1 MTSVA
6 ARPPAVAGVPEP
18 GARYALRLLWWSQ
31 RGYWYGARHG
41 RLAGRI
47 FSAFLAIM
55 WWPAAPVG
63 AAVQAYLLRRP
74 AARYYLSPER
84 DAVLAVVATAE
95 GWHVEDHIAAHAG
108 TGRGKALRTL
118 VMPELRDRAD
128 ADGIAIYTT
137 AANERLGRQYADELP
152 GLVDVGRGNP
162 RGRKMRREPEP
173 STAARREAEESS

>member
-1 MTSVA
+1 M
-6 ARPPAVAGVPEP
+6 
-18 GARYALRLLWWSQ
+18 
-31 RGYWYGARHG
+31 
-41 RLAGRI
+41 

-55 WWPAAPVG
+55 WWPAVPVG

-74 AARYYLSPER
+74 AARYYISPER

-95 GWHVEDHIAAHAG
+95 GWHVEDHIAARPG

-137 AANERLGRQYADELP
+137 AANERLARQYEDELP

-162 RGRKMRREPEP
+162 RGRKMRREPAP
-173 STAARREAEESS
+173 STAGYSSAAL

>member
-6 ARPPAVAGVPEP
+6 ARPPAVAGVLER

-31 RGYWYGARHG
+31 RGYWYGTRHG
-41 RLAGRI
+41 RLAGRM
-47 FSAFLAIM
+47 FSIFLAIM

-74 AARYYLSPER
+74 VARYYLSPEH

-95 GWHVEDHIAAHAG
+95 GWHVEDHIAAHPG
-108 TGRGKALRTL
+108 TGRSKALRVL

-128 ADGIAIYTT
+128 AHGIAIYTT
-137 AANERLGRQYADELP
+137 AANERLGRKYAEELP
-152 GLVDVGRGNP
+152 GLVDVGRGNLH
-162 RGRKMRREPEP
+162 GRKMRRESRPGG
-173 STAARREAEESS
+173 AIGSSVPL